1 MSHFQEGLFIT
12 LYSHEA
18 SKTSYLIKEP
28 PRLSQDL

>member
-12 LYSHEA
+12 LYSYEA
-18 SKTSYLIKEP
+18 SKISYLITQP